1 MPSSVLANMSPY
13 EKLYGK
19 KPSLKHLKVLGCLCF
34 AKIVQEQDKLMPR
47 SKAAIHMGH
56 ATSQKGYLLYDFNN
70 KTFFVNRDVIF
81 KEDTFPFKTLNQNKG
96 LPIFMN
102 TNSLQTIA
110 NDAVNQFTIENHT
123 DFQTGEVED
132 IHNITED
139 TNQQSSSLPTDHTQC
154 TTSGTSQQHTS
165 TEVTTDTLPSNIT
178 HVQSI
183 SQQTSTEEFL
193 RKSSR
198 DKRPPLWMNDFVSLN
213 IQQDNPYALS
223 KFISYENISPTYQS
237 FIAASYF
244 ISEPTNYHEAIK
256 DPRWINAMKAKIEA
270 LENNHTWDIVA
281 LPEGKS
287 PIGCK

>member
-1 MPSSVLANMSPY
+1 MPSSVRANMSPY

-34 AKIVQEQDKLMPR
+34 SKIVQEQDKLMPR
-47 SKAAIHMGH
+47 SKAAIHMGY
-56 ATSQKGYLLYDFNN
+56 ATSQKGYLLYDFNS

-102 TNSLQTIA
+102 NNSLQTITY
-110 NDAVNQFTIENHT
+110 DAVNQFTAENHT
-123 DFQTGEVED
+123 DFQTSEV
-132 IHNITED
+132 T
-139 TNQQSSSLPTDHTQC
+139 TDHTQC

-183 SQQTSTEEFL
+183 
-193 RKSSR
+193 
-198 DKRPPLWMNDFVSLN
+198 N
-213 IQQDNPYALS
+213 NPYALS

-237 FIAASYF
+237 FIAASSS
-244 ISEPTNYHEAIK
+244 ISEATNYHEAIK
-256 DPRWINAMKAKIEA
+256 DPRWLDAMKAEIEA

-287 PIGCK
+287 PIG

>member
-1 MPSSVLANMSPY
+1 MAERKHRHLLEVTRAIRFQGHIPIRFWGYCVLAAAYLINRMPSSVLANMSPY

-34 AKIVQEQDKLMPR
+34 SKIVQEQDKLMPR
-47 SKAAIHMGH
+47 SKAAIHMGY
-56 ATSQKGYLLYDFNN
+56 ATSQKGYLLYDFNS

-102 TNSLQTIA
+102 NNSLQTITY
-110 NDAVNQFTIENHT
+110 DAVNQFTAENHT
-123 DFQTGEVED
+123 DFQTSEV
-132 IHNITED
+132 T
-139 TNQQSSSLPTDHTQC
+139 TDHTQC

-198 DKRPPLWMNDFVSLN
+198 DKRPSL
-213 IQQDNPYALS
+213 
-223 KFISYENISPTYQS
+223 
-237 FIAASYF
+237 
-244 ISEPTNYHEAIK
+244 
-256 DPRWINAMKAKIEA
+256 
-270 LENNHTWDIVA
+270 
-281 LPEGKS
+281 
-287 PIGCK
+287 